1 MQIGLIGSGNIATA
15 FALGW
20 GQPVLC
26 TDIDEPRA
34 KALAEASGGEAV
46 EGNAAL
52 AQRSDLVVLCHKPAQ
67 LEEVAAEA
75 AAQADVVLSPLAGVP
90 LMDLRAAYPGSLVFR
105 VMPNTAMRL
114 GHGVTI
120 LADDDAGDPAAFETI
135 QGLLGE
141 LGTVFVLPESD
152 FPAATAVM
160 SSGVAF
166 LAMVA
171 EAKIGA
177 AVEAGMDPVVAASL
191 VGATFGSA
199 MALLTEEGADA
210 AMVREAVTSPGGV
223 TEKGLAELEK
233 AKVREAFAHAVR
245 AVVEGGA

>member
-15 FALGW
+15 FAHGW

-26 TDIDEPRA
+26 TDLDEARA
-34 KALAEASGGEAV
+34 QALASASGGEALP
-46 EGNAAL
+46 GNTEL

-67 LEEVAAEA
+67 MAEVAAEVA
-75 AAQADVVLSPLAGVP
+75 GHADVILSPLAGVA
-90 LMDLRAAYPGSLVFR
+90 LAELRAAYPQSLVFR

-114 GHGVTI
+114 GHGVTV
-120 LADDDAGDPAAFETI
+120 LADDDAGDPAAFESI
-135 QGLLGE
+135 REMLEQLGP
-141 LGTVFVLPESD
+141 VFVLPEED
-152 FPAATAVM
+152 FAAATAVM

-166 LAMVA
+166 LALVA
-171 EAKIGA
+171 EAKIDA
-177 AVEAGMDPVVAASL
+177 AVDAGMDPVVAASL

-210 AMVREAVTSPGGV
+210 ALVREAVTSPGGV

-233 AKVREAFAHAVR
+233 AEVREAFASAVR

>member
-26 TDIDEPRA
+26 TDLDAARA
-34 KALAEASGGEAV
+34 EALAAAAGGEVVAD
-46 EGNAAL
+46 NAEL
-52 AQRSDLVVLCHKPAQ
+52 ARRSDLVVLCHKPGQ
-67 LEEVAAEA
+67 LAEVAAEA
-75 AAQADVVLSPLAGVP
+75 AGGADVILSPLAGVS
-90 LMDLRAAYPGSLVFR
+90 LAELRAAYPESLVFR

-114 GHGVTI
+114 GHGVTV
-120 LADDDAGDPAAFETI
+120 LADDDAGDQAAFETMR
-135 QGLLGE
+135 GLLGE
-141 LGTVFVLPESD
+141 LGPVFVLPESD

-166 LAMVA
+166 LALVA
-171 EAKIGA
+171 EAKIA
-177 AVEAGMDPVVAASL
+177 AAEAAGMDPVVAASL

-199 MALLTEEGADA
+199 MALLSEEGADA
-210 AMVREAVTSPGGV
+210 AGVREAVTSPGGV
-223 TEKGLAELEK
+223 TEKGLAELEQ
-233 AKVREAFAHAVR
+233 ARVREAFAAAVR

>member
-15 FALGW
+15 FAHGW

-26 TDIDEPRA
+26 TDLDAERA
-34 KALAEASGGEAV
+34 ASLAQATGGEAV
-46 EGNAAL
+46 ADNLDL
-52 AQRSDLVVLCHKPAQ
+52 ARRSDLVVLCHKPAQ
-67 LEEVAAEA
+67 MAEIAAGIAAEA
-75 AAQADVVLSPLAGVP
+75 DVILSPLAGVT
-90 LMDLRAAYPGSLVFR
+90 LEDLRSAYPQSLIFR

-114 GHGVTI
+114 GYGVTV
-120 LADDDAGDPAAFETI
+120 LADDDAGDPAAFESI
-135 QGLLGE
+135 RELLGQ
-141 LGTVFVLPESD
+141 LGPVFVLPESD
-152 FPAATAVM
+152 FAAATAVM

-166 LAMVA
+166 LALVA
-171 EAKIGA
+171 EAKIDA
-177 AVEAGMDPVVAASL
+177 AVQAGMDPEVAASL

-210 AMVREAVTSPGGV
+210 AVVREAVTSPGGV

-233 AKVREAFAHAVR
+233 AEVREAFASAVN